1 MTTVVIREML
11 EAALEVQTI
20 LIYNGLQSISLDHT
34 DSYGNGSILIDARRR
49 PIELAIMVSTVD
61 L

>member
-1 MTTVVIREML
+1 ML

>member
-34 DSYGNGSILIDARRR
+34 DSYGSILIDARRR